1 MSEEIDYRPPPAK
14 ALERG
19 KGDKGPDP
27 RDQEITGR
35 KLVETLGH
43 FGVEAKIVGVVSG
56 PHVSRYEL
64 RLAPGI
70 KVKKVTELANDLA
83 YALASTDIRILAPI
97 PGKQAV
103 GVEVPNARRRM
114 VRLGDIY
121 AGRPEKTSPLV
132 AWLGKGIDG
141 NPVWT
146 DLAKMPHVLVAGT
159 TGSGKCGCV
168 NAILSSI
175 LMQASPNEVRLVL
188 VDPKQV
194 ELNHYENVP
203 HLLTPVVTSPRLAAN
218 VLSNLIGEMETRYG
232 IMSEARCRNLVEL
245 NRNRQK
251 KGEAPLPHILC
262 VIDELADLMM
272 VAPAEVEDS
281 IIRLAQKSRAT
292 GIHLV
297 LATQRP
303 STDIITGTIKVNIP
317 SRIAFAVSSQTDS
330 RVILDQG
337 GAESLLGQGDML
349 FRGAGSSKLQRVQGA
364 FITEDE
370 IARITNHWARQGEPE
385 FEAELLETPEE
396 AVEEGAAT
404 ATSTPTATTCSTRR
418 SGSSSQT
425 ETASVSMIQRRLRVG
440 YTRAGRLIDM
450 LERRGVIS
458 GYEGSKPRQ
467 VLITQAD
474 LNRVLAPAGQGRG
487 RPTPSR
493 RSTSIPSLT
502 RPAGPWLAAA
512 SGSFS
517 RVIRAGIVVTGTEV
531 ITGRISDSNGPWVSE
546 QLAEL
551 GVEVA
556 HILVVADRPDDL
568 EAALRFLAAEG
579 MDLIVTSGGLGPT
592 ADDLTAEVV
601 GRFAGRELVL
611 DEAMEEKIAEI
622 LRGFA
627 KRGGFDFD
635 EEAMMEANRKQ
646 AMVPEGAIALDPVG
660 TAPGLV
666 VPAGERVVI
675 VLPGPPRE
683 LQPMWPAALETEPVR
698 EVLDRAT
705 PLRGYTLRM
714 FGVPESEIAKSLRE
728 IEGDGV
734 DDRRG
739 RDHHLPAPRRDRD
752 RRPLPRRGG
761 GGRRRGAR
769 RASASATSATS
780 SASTA
785 RRSTRRWRNCCEGG
799 GWAWPSPAAA
809 ACWRRGSPTCPGA
822 SEYLAGSVVAYSNE
836 AKDGAARRRPG
847 ADRGARARSRRRSP
861 RRWRS
866 GRWSASGPTS
876 RSRSPASPGPT
887 AAPRRSRSA
896 TSASTPASPTAP
908 RSPATRSSPAAASD
922 IRERSALVGD
932 APAADPA
939 RRRRAA
945 ALGAISRSSRASRRR
960 LVAKAP

>member
-1 MSEEIDYRPPPAK
+1 MFVRKKRAPARKAKAGRKRAKAAKPRAGLHLPARLEQRHLDLIGLFLVAFGVYLVFVLFFGWEGGKVGYGVETGLTYLFGTVGARIFTVLMLLVGGMLLTGTSVSSLARGIGRGFKAAFRMVFHGSDAAAKTVARTHADWREQRQTRLEAATVAGETDVMSSYPDTDEFEPTVQLAEEPEDEPDLAIAADDFDRELEDISTSEEDAVAGDPVAEPEQASLTPMGAKRGVTTSEEIDYRPPPAK

-103 GVEVPNARRRM
+103 GVEVPNARRRI

-159 TGSGKCGCV
+159 TGSGKSACV
-168 NAILSSI
+168 NGILSSI

-245 NRNRQK
+245 NRHRKK
-251 KGEAPLPHILC
+251 KGDAPLPHILC

-364 FITEDE
+364 FITEEE
-370 IARITNHWARQGEPE
+370 IARITNHWAKQGEPD
-385 FEAELLETPEE
+385 FEEELLETPEE
-396 AVEEGAAT
+396 VVEEGHEGEFDPDSDDLLDEAI
-404 ATSTPTATTCSTRR
+404 RLVV
-418 SGSSSQT
+418 QT

-474 LNRVLAPAGQGRG
+474 LNRVLAPAGQ
-487 RPTPSR
+487 
-493 RSTSIPSLT
+493 
-502 RPAGPWLAAA
+502 AGP
-512 SGSFS
+512 
-517 RVIRAGIVVTGTEV
+517 
-531 ITGRISDSNGPWVSE
+531 P
-546 QLAEL
+546 
-551 GVEVA
+551 
-556 HILVVADRPDDL
+556 
-568 EAALRFLAAEG
+568 
-579 MDLIVTSGGLGPT
+579 
-592 ADDLTAEVV
+592 ADDT
-601 GRFAGRELVL
+601 LVI
-611 DEAMEEKIAEI
+611 DS
-622 LRGFA
+622 
-627 KRGGFDFD
+627 
-635 EEAMMEANRKQ
+635 
-646 AMVPEGAIALDPVG
+646 DPD
-660 TAPGLV
+660 P
-666 VPAGERVVI
+666 
-675 VLPGPPRE
+675 
-683 LQPMWPAALETEPVR
+683 
-698 EVLDRAT
+698 
-705 PLRGYTLRM
+705 
-714 FGVPESEIAKSLRE
+714 
-728 IEGDGV
+728 
-734 DDRRG
+734 
-739 RDHHLPAPRRDRD
+739 
-752 RRPLPRRGG
+752 
-761 GGRRRGAR
+761 
-769 RASASATSATS
+769 
-780 SASTA
+780 
-785 RRSTRRWRNCCEGG
+785 
-799 GWAWPSPAAA
+799 
-809 ACWRRGSPTCPGA
+809 
-822 SEYLAGSVVAYSNE
+822 
-836 AKDGAARRRPG
+836 
-847 ADRGARARSRRRSP
+847 
-861 RRWRS
+861 
-866 GRWSASGPTS
+866 
-876 RSRSPASPGPT
+876 
-887 AAPRRSRSA
+887 
-896 TSASTPASPTAP
+896 
-908 RSPATRSSPAAASD
+908 
-922 IRERSALVGD
+922 D
-932 APAADPA
+932 A
-939 RRRRAA
+939 
-945 ALGAISRSSRASRRR
+945 
-960 LVAKAP
+960 